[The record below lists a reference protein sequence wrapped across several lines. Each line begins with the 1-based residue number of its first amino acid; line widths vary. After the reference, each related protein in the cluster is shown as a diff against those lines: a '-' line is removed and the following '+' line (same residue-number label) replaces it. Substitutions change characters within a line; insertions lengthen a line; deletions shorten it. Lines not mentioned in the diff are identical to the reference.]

1 MAISLYPTITILPKR
16 KRLSFDTPSIPESIV
31 QEHLESTLPD
41 TIVTEATPPD
51 RMVMVV
57 SVAQN
62 EIIHKYYG
70 AHEKQDVWKLLE
82 KVEDMPYTLILHG
95 KEDPAVPVDG
105 SIKWIGAVKMKFGNG
120 KAKLRAGERA

>member
-1 MAISLYPTITILPKR
+1 MAIPLYPAITILPKR

-31 QEHLESTLPD
+31 QERLESRLPG
-41 TIVTEATPPD
+41 TIVTEATLPD
-51 RMVMVV
+51 RMDMAVP
-57 SVAQN
+57 VAQN

-82 KVEDMPYTLILHG
+82 KAEDMPYRLILHG

-105 SIKWIGAVKMKFGNG
+105 SI
-120 KAKLRAGERA
+120 E